1 MHKIN
6 CRRQYESYIQHVY
19 NFIVTVSGSII
30 CSQLGSLIISN
41 AYVVVIKKVINFFFA
56 ESYSLHCPIV
66 CHIVH
71 IPRRLTV
78 QAQIHVRVAYLFLVL
93 LTTSNNVVSIPLL
106 HPVFNNLLQLIILCR
121 VMLCE
126 MHRNRK

>member
-1 MHKIN
+1 MCTRSIVESVLLWSV
-6 CRRQYESYIQHVY
+6 RQYESYIQHVY

-41 AYVVVIKKVINFFFA
+41 EYVIVIKKVINFFFA
-56 ESYSLHCPIV
+56 ESYSLLYSPIV

-78 QAQIHVRVAYLFLVL
+78 QARQIHVRVAYLFPVL

-106 HPVFNNLLQLIILCR
+106 HPVFNNLLQLIILC
-121 VMLCE
+121 V
-126 MHRNRK
+126 